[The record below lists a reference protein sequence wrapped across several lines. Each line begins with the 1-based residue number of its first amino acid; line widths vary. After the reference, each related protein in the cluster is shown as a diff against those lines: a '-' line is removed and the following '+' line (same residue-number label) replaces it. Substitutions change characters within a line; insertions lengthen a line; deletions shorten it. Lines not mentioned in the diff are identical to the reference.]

1 MYPSDESMYVCL
13 CNAISDKTLREVVR
27 RYQPKSIQQLR
38 QFVPV
43 GKQCGKCIRAAREIM
58 DEEMQHAPLYKE
70 IAWQRLLREYPQYL
84 SRFFDFFLTAST
96 L

>member
-27 RYQPKSIQQLR
+27 RCQPKSIQQLR

-70 IAWQRLLREYPQYL
+70 IA
-84 SRFFDFFLTAST
+84 
-96 L
+96 

>member
-70 IAWQRLLREYPQYL
+70 IA
-84 SRFFDFFLTAST
+84 
-96 L
+96 